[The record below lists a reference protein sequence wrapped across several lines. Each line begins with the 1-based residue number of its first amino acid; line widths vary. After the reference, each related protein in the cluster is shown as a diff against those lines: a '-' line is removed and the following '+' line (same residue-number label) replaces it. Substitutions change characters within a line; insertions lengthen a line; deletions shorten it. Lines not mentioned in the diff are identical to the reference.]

1 MNSLRRFLRP
11 GWAIG
16 LLAVVLFTYACFTV
30 LAPWQLGKSEQLD
43 ERNSRLTESVQAP
56 PIPLAEALASPASFT
71 DREWHLVTVS
81 GHWLPDAE
89 VLLRLRQVDGDNV
102 YQVLT
107 VFRADDGEELLV
119 NRGYVPMGENNAVPD
134 YPRPPA
140 GDVRITARLRAAEH
154 GELEPIELHGRTMVR
169 IVDPAVLG
177 PVLGRD
183 LVTDGFLQLS
193 ADQPGSLT
201 PVPIPSIESGPYFS
215 YGLQW
220 IAFGILAPLA
230 LGYFAW
236 SELRN
241 RGREAPVW
249 NRAVDDRPD
258 PPAAADTGTPDG
270 RDPGREAPTAS
281 TDGGADG
288 DGLSARERALRER
301 YGDRFDAERRY
312 ARRRGNRL
320 GDR

>member
-43 ERNSRLTESVQAP
+43 ERNSLLTESVQAP
-56 PIPLAEALASPASFT
+56 PMPLEDALASPTSFT

-81 GHWLPDAE
+81 GRWVPDAE
-89 VLLRLRQVDGDNV
+89 VLLRLRQVNGDNV

-107 VFRADDGEELLV
+107 VFRSDDGAELLV
-119 NRGYVPMGENNAVPD
+119 NRGYIPMGENNTVPQ
-134 YPRPPA
+134 YPPPPG
-140 GDVRITARLRAAEH
+140 GDTRITARLRAAEH
-154 GELEPIELHGRTMVR
+154 GDLEPIDLYGRTMVR
-169 IVDPAVLG
+169 IVEPAVLG
-177 PVLGRD
+177 PVLGHD
-183 LVTDGFLQLS
+183 LVTEGFLQLS

-241 RGREAPVW
+241 RGRGVTD
-249 NRAVDDRPD
+249 RARTDGGDQPGRGDAALRDPRGSAE
-258 PPAAADTGTPDG
+258 PPAAGDDSDG
-270 RDPGREAPTAS
+270 EAQLT
-281 TDGGADG
+281 
-288 DGLSARERALRER
+288 ARERALRER
-301 YGDRFDAERRY
+301 YGQRFDAERRY
-312 ARRRGNRL
+312 AQKRVNRL
-320 GDR
+320 GDS